1 MVIDINGFLSTA
13 YHNTL
18 RSCTTPRGRVAATTH
33 VIVYL
38 IAAIDKHS
46 REVVYNNHYTRLVKS
61 SIKWVKL
68 ALFKSWQCHPSSSL
82 LRTIG
87 RWDFDDQFQYD
98 GEELLPRRR
107 DIGDVVIGSAHHH
120 FVVRWFNK
128 NEKNERF
135 SLIRNVIEILNN
147 VDVAILNIWSI

>member
-98 GEELLPRRR
+98 DDVEELATKETRHWWCCYWKCSSSFCRQM
-107 DIGDVVIGSAHHH
+107 VQQE
-120 FVVRWFNK
+120 W
-128 NEKNERF
+128 EKWAF
-135 SLIRNVIEILNN
+135 
-147 VDVAILNIWSI
+147 